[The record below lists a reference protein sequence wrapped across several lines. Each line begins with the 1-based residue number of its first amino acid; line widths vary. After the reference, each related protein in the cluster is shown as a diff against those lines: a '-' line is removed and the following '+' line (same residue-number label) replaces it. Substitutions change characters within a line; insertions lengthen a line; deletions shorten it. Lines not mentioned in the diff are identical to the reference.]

1 MGHLNNYLLKDLTWP
16 KYLKRDRTLVID
28 ISSNII
34 WARKQQRNRM
44 RTATQQERT
53 HPHIGG
59 SIKSDETSRPY
70 SCSIFCAALARS
82 PQVSR
87 LSSTCHAVLLLPSA
101 RSYPYTRKTGRSR
114 PRAPKEH
121 KTGYKCLENG
131 TTILLPFDFEKKK
144 RLPLAK
150 FPIE

>member
-82 PQVSR
+82 PQVSL
-87 LSSTCHAVLLLPSA
+87 LSSNWHQCHAVLLLPST
-101 RSYPYTRKTGRSR
+101 RSYPYTRKHVDLGHGHRRNIKLDINVWRMALQYFSLLILR
-114 PRAPKEH
+114 K
-121 KTGYKCLENG
+121 KGY
-131 TTILLPFDFEKKK
+131 
-144 RLPLAK
+144 R
-150 FPIE
+150 